1 MAGYMGFGML
11 SWKYKERPRKAF
23 SKRRRKPTCNTL
35 PSYNRTFKLQSSKP
49 KNALATL
56 ITLFLLGLFFT
67 CFYFKSP
74 AILEQSNKMYKFKQE
89 RIKRNND
96 IAFRF
101 LMNSGTSRLR
111 RQNFVGAYSEFKLAH
126 AIYPEDKTV
135 NELLLQTLYSLC
147 EEDQTYCSEM
157 DQMLSKSLKF

>member
-1 MAGYMGFGML
+1 MGGYMGFGML
-11 SWKYKERPRKAF
+11 SWKYKERPRKVF

-35 PSYNRTFKLQSSKP
+35 PDYNRTFKLQPSKQTHT
-49 KNALATL
+49 LATL
-56 ITLFLLGLFFT
+56 ITLFLLGAFFT
-67 CFYFKSP
+67 CFYFKAP
-74 AILEQSNKMYKFKQE
+74 AILEQSNKMYKLKQE
-89 RIKRNND
+89 RIERNND

-101 LMNSGTSRLR
+101 LMNSGISRLR
-111 RQNFVGAYSEFKLAH
+111 GQNFVGAYSEFKLAH

-157 DQMLSKSLKF
+157 DQFLKVSL